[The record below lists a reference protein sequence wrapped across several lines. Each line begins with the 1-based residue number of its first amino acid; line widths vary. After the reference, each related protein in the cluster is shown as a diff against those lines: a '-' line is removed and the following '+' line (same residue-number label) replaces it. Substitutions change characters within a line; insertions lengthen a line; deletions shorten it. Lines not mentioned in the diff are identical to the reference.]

1 MRIVKLDSLRG
12 IFSLMVAL
20 HHYDMVFLPIW
31 FYNSFIIRSSNSFVD
46 FFFVLSGFVIT
57 SKYVGINSGKAFWA
71 FIKKR
76 LIRLYPLLFYT
87 TTLYMLFQLVFNIF
101 FPSLVGTK
109 EGISDLLYS
118 YLDTMSF
125 QNSTTVFNS
134 LYTTSVFHMGMNF
147 PSWSISAEILTYI
160 IFGWLMLLGAW
171 KNWNKNWMIAIL
183 IFFAVLFCI
192 YKGQFYFTE
201 DYGFVRCIICFML
214 GYFVWVI
221 AKYDFQIPAF
231 VEWLIPILLLL
242 VFLKLNRLDGYA
254 KSMSA
259 LAVIPVFF
267 AAAILVFVKSNG
279 FISKVLAQKSFTF
292 LGKIS
297 YSIYLNHILIITIV
311 PHFMFQVLHLPVISF
326 FQFAV
331 MIITFMILII
341 YSYFTNIYIEQKMGN
356 YLKRKFNVI

>member
-1 MRIVKLDSLRG
+1 
-12 IFSLMVAL
+12 MVAL

-57 SKYVGINSGKAFWA
+57 SKYVGINSAKAFWA
-71 FIKKR
+71 FIQKR

-87 TTLYMLFQLVFNIF
+87 TTLYLLFQLIFNIY
-101 FPSLVGTK
+101 FPSLVASK
-109 EGISDLLYS
+109 EGIPDLLYS

-125 QNSTTVFNS
+125 QNSTTVFNN

-147 PSWSISAEILTYI
+147 PSWSISAEIIAYI
-160 IFGWLMLLGAW
+160 IFGWMMLLGAW
-171 KNWNKNWMIAIL
+171 KNWNKNWMVAIL
-183 IFFAVLFCI
+183 IFFAVIFCI

-221 AKYDFQIPAF
+221 SKFDFQIPGF

-242 VFLKLNRLDGYA
+242 IFFKLNRLDGYA
-254 KSMSA
+254 KSMGA
-259 LAVIPVFF
+259 LALIPVFF

-279 FISKVLAQKSFTF
+279 FISTILAQKPFAF

-311 PHFMFQVLHLPVISF
+311 PHFMFQVVHLPVTPL
-326 FQFAV
+326 FQLAV
-331 MIITFMILII
+331 MLLSFISLIL
-341 YSYFTNIYIEQKMGN
+341 YSYLTNLFVEQKVGD
-356 YLKRKFNVI
+356 YLKRKFNVH